1 MSNNA
6 AVSNV
11 IPMREFDRSTPT
23 QEAVNFEK
31 LLRECQQLALER
43 LSESL
48 SQMLSNIEQ
57 AVWTATSSAS
67 DREARDQFA
76 LAKQIVVKQRSVLEK
91 QFHAHFLGEFEAATA
106 GKRSANT
113 YAQDDL
119 SALELSLVDE
129 NDFEETLRV
138 NEMSLKLRRY
148 CDEEVVALDQRVGV
162 LLGDATL
169 QGKANPFSPQ
179 AICNAFRRACQH
191 VESDVKIRL
200 TLLKM
205 FDDHVLDDIR
215 SIYKDLNTLLVQHA
229 ILPKIRYGSVRRA
242 AALGALSALGPK
254 AEIPEALQA
263 ELNATV
269 APSGGDQDF
278 FALLQGLM
286 GNVRPGSGVPGPMV
300 SGPMVPGPMVPGSIM
315 PGAGIPGSGVSG
327 SVVPGAVVPGS
338 VVPGAGLSAPVGPAL
353 QIPGFPP
360 ITGVPAGGQP
370 LDPAELVQSLTRIQ
384 HGDVSGIGGGSMPL
398 AATLIAPG
406 MTNVLRELKATPLGS
421 GMGQTEGTTLEI
433 VTMLFDQIFDDRK
446 IPSAMK
452 GLIGRLQI
460 PTLKVALIDK
470 TFFSKKTHPARQLLD
485 ALGDIALQ
493 LPQDF
498 GSSSPLYA
506 QLDGL
511 VQKLI
516 DSFQDDMEVFDAMRA
531 EVERL
536 GSEDVRRAEEQ
547 TRELAQAV
555 EQKEKLALAKAVAQ
569 HAIKLRVD
577 SKKLPPVIVRFL
589 SQQWVK
595 LLLVTYAKHGADSDA
610 YKTATATMDLLIW
623 SVSPM
628 QSLAERRRLAT
639 RLPGLLKRLNFGM
652 QLIDVDDATRRTFF
666 AKLMRCHTRII
677 NGGVAPAAAPEAPA
691 SDAAPHAPSLAAPT
705 VAVESA
711 QDAASDPAHDQHD
724 VPLLTDVAI
733 AAPEEEAA
741 AEAVQEEAA
750 PATDEAPPVAE
761 QDQDMEP
768 TEAEATFS
776 AVTIPNPFGDG
787 EIEVEEI
794 DLAEFSRGVVVGV
807 ATDIPGVASGNER
820 NQGSDDEH
828 TRIVGSLKEG
838 AWLEF
843 RDDDDNRTPA
853 RLSYISPLKG
863 TYLFVNRQGRKVAE
877 YSLYQLTR
885 EFRTGRAALI
895 DSAPLVD
902 RAMTSLVGVLKMGK
916 KPS

>member
-57 AVWTATSSAS
+57 AVWTASSSAS

-76 LAKQIVVKQRSVLEK
+76 LAKQVVVKQRALLQE
-91 QFHAHFLGEFEAATA
+91 QFHTHFLGEFEAATA

-263 ELNATV
+263 ELNAAV

-286 GNVRPGSGVPGPMV
+286 GNVRPGPVVP
-300 SGPMVPGPMVPGSIM
+300 GPMVPGPMIPGAIM
-315 PGAGIPGSGVSG
+315 PGTGIPGSGVSG
-327 SVVPGAVVPGS
+327 SVVPGAVVPGT
-338 VVPGAGLSAPVGPAL
+338 VVPGAVVPGSGLPAPAGPAP

-433 VTMLFDQIFDDRK
+433 VIMLFDQIFDDRK

-547 TRELAQAV
+547 ARELAQAV

-577 SKKLPPVIVRFL
+577 SRKLPPVIVRFL

-677 NGGVAPAAAPEAPA
+677 NGNAAPATAQEAPA
-691 SDAAPHAPSLAAPT
+691 TDVAPHAPSHAAPA
-705 VAVESA
+705 VADEST
-711 QDAASDPAHDQHD
+711 QDTASDQAHDEHD
-724 VPLLTDVAI
+724 VPVLTDVAI
-733 AAPEEEAA
+733 AALEEVVP
-741 AEAVQEEAA
+741 EAVPEAA
-750 PATDEAPPVAE
+750 PATGEAPPVAE

-807 ATDIPGVASGNER
+807 ATDIPGMTGGNER

-828 TRIVGSLKEG
+828 ARMVGSLKEG